1 MKIRWQLAAV
11 SDLANIHDYIAE
23 GNPEAARS
31 VTERV
36 MRAVDRLE
44 AFPKSGRR
52 GQASGTREVVVSG
65 LPYIVVYSLH
75 DDAVDITGVFH
86 AAQDRP

>member
-11 SDLANIHDYIAE
+11 SDFAKIHDYIAE
-23 GNPEAARS
+23 DSPEAARS

-36 MRAVDRLE
+36 LRAVDRLE
-44 AFPKSGRR
+44 AFPRSGRQGR
-52 GQASGTREVVVSG
+52 AGDTREIVVSG
-65 LPYIVVYSLH
+65 LPYIVVYSLD
-75 DDAVDITGVFH
+75 DDAVDVIAVFH